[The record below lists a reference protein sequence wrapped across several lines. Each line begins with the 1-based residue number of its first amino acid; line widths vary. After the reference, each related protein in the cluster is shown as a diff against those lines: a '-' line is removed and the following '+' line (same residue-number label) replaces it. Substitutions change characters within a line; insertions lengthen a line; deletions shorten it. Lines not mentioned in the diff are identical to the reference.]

1 MTDTPV
7 AEHPPSLRERKKT
20 ETWHAIHDAAADLAL
35 DEGVQCVTVEA
46 IASEAGVSQR
56 TFFNYFP
63 SKEDAILGVRALQAP
78 ELPEGFLDGED
89 LLRRTTE
96 LLLTV
101 SRSGYAEGDA
111 ERRGQL
117 FAKYPNLLL
126 RRRELSL
133 QCEDLV
139 QQALAAV
146 MAEHPEWSKGL
157 HGHGVEDAARMLT
170 TAAGTPLR
178 YALMAQGPL
187 PKGQLDDETVLDAIE
202 LFQDLYRRLA

>member
-1 MTDTPV
+1 MFVMTPV
-7 AEHPPSLRERKKT
+7 DTLSLRERKKL
-20 ETWHAIHDAAADLAL
+20 ETWNLIHEAAAELAL
-35 DEGVQCVTVEA
+35 DEDIPCVTVEA

-63 SKEDAILGVRALQAP
+63 TKEDAILGVRTPQAP

-96 LLLTV
+96 VMLRV
-101 SRSGYAEGDA
+101 SRSGYAEGGT
-111 ERRGQL
+111 ERRARL
-117 FAKYPNLLL
+117 FVKFPHLLI
-126 RRRELSL
+126 RRRELTM

-139 QQALAAV
+139 QQALASA

-157 HGHGVEDAARMLT
+157 HGHGVEDTARMLT

-178 YALMAQGPL
+178 YAIMAQGPL
-187 PKGQLDDETVLDAIE
+187 PTGQLEPDTVLDAIE
-202 LFQDLYRRLA
+202 LFQDLYRKLS

>member
-1 MTDTPV
+1 MTPV
-7 AEHPPSLRERKKT
+7 DTPSLRERKKL
-20 ETWHAIHDAAADLAL
+20 ETWNLIHDAAAEMAL
-35 DEGVQCVTVEA
+35 DEDAPCMTVEA

-56 TFFNYFP
+56 TFFNYFAT
-63 SKEDAILGVRALQAP
+63 KEDAILGVRTPQPP

-89 LLRRTTE
+89 LLQRTTE
-96 LLLTV
+96 LLLAV

-111 ERRGQL
+111 ERRGRL
-117 FAKYPNLLL
+117 FARYPNLLV

-139 QQALAAV
+139 QQGLATA
-146 MAEHPEWSKGL
+146 MASHPEWSKGL
-157 HGHGVEDAARMLT
+157 HGHGVEDTARMLT

-187 PKGQLDDETVLDAIE
+187 PQGQLDHESVVDAIE